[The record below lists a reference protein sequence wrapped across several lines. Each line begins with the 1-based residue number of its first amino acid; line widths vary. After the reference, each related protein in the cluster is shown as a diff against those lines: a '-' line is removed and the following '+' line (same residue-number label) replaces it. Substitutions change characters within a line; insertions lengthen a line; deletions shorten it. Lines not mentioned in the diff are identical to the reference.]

1 MWYSNSRQ
9 TISDGFTWQQHVG
22 IKQFEPDRLCNVSDR
37 QHRHKASQWHKSLRR
52 YWKDNMSQS
61 AFLSA
66 CHSPVS
72 APQVPNQ
79 SKRSCFYMA
88 IDSSTHSLS
97 LIFCLSHRLS
107 FSILCSF
114 GGFFLPLV
122 SCCLLSIMF
131 SFRSTT
137 HTYDTHSHW
146 ECCAFPWPLTAHWH
160 PPISQ
165 WETLTVKE
173 EITKEGRLRGKSFF
187 TRDIIIRSSQQV
199 ISRCHHDETSN
210 NNQSETR
217 GHTHTY
223 STHTGWQAH
232 PYLCPRVL
240 TNMQLYLVVTSAIA
254 AQQCLRAAWMICWY
268 RGWDSSRSI
277 CSSSDKQSF
286 GWGRKASNSIDVTL
300 LAVRCVFVFI
310 ASYKCATQGNYWS
323 QTSFE
328 QANSWADLI

>member
-52 YWKDNMSQS
+52 YWKDNMSQF

-187 TRDIIIRSSQQV
+187 YSWYHHQV
-199 ISRCHHDETSN
+199 IS
-210 NNQSETR
+210 
-217 GHTHTY
+217 
-223 STHTGWQAH
+223 TGDKQ
-232 PYLCPRVL
+232 
-240 TNMQLYLVVTSAIA
+240 M
-254 AQQCLRAAWMICWY
+254 
-268 RGWDSSRSI
+268 SSRWDI
-277 CSSSDKQSF
+277 KQ
-286 GWGRKASNSIDVTL
+286 RPE
-300 LAVRCVFVFI
+300 R
-310 ASYKCATQGNYWS
+310 
-323 QTSFE
+323 
-328 QANSWADLI
+328 NSWAHTHLQYTHGLTGTPLSMSTCFNKHAVIFSGDVCNSSTTVSQGCLDDMLVQRLRLFKIYM